1 MSSQR
6 KEVLYSIG
14 LGILLMIGA
23 ISIQSVLQSIPAIYL
38 IVKYGLKELP
48 AKIVALEVKYPL
60 IYAIYI
66 GTIAGVMQELFKYL
80 AVELKPKVFAFWIG
94 IGFSVVDISV
104 LSIDVAIIKVF
115 TVFVLLN
122 VIVSLSF
129 HPGTAMMLKYGRLAN
144 SKYLFLSITII
155 LHSFID
161 GGLAF
166 LDILSILVKPA
177 EINYYINIYWSIVM
191 LISVSVLILGWIF
204 INRVQDKPNIYGQTA
219 QF

>member
-1 MSSQR
+1 M
-6 KEVLYSIG
+6 
-14 LGILLMIGA
+14 
-23 ISIQSVLQSIPAIYL
+23 QSIPAIYL

-115 TVFVLLN
+115 TIFVLLN

-129 HPGTAMMLKYGRLAN
+129 HPGQ
-144 SKYLFLSITII
+144 
-155 LHSFID
+155 
-161 GGLAF
+161 
-166 LDILSILVKPA
+166 P
-177 EINYYINIYWSIVM
+177 
-191 LISVSVLILGWIF
+191 
-204 INRVQDKPNIYGQTA
+204 
-219 QF
+219 